1 MNDERVFNAAYEQL
15 QPETAH
21 VLFLD
26 VVGYS
31 KLASDLQPRVVN
43 QLRMAVRNASEFK
56 RARDDG
62 TLICLPTGDGIA
74 LVFMG
79 RDVAAPLRTAW
90 EIASG
95 LRAEAN
101 IGLRM
106 GLHTGTVFRVPDING
121 TETVVGAGINFA
133 QRVITSPTGESV
145 CIDEPG

>member
-1 MNDERVFNAAYEQL
+1 L
-15 QPETAH
+15 
-21 VLFLD
+21 
-26 VVGYS
+26 
-31 KLASDLQPRVVN
+31 
-43 QLRMAVRNASEFK
+43 
-56 RARDDG
+56 
-62 TLICLPTGDGIA
+62 
-74 LVFMG
+74 
-79 RDVAAPLRTAW
+79 